1 MAGKRKRKAA
11 PVVEVEVPLEN
22 APAPPL
28 LPPVA
33 ANEDDPAAALRGG
46 PRPACE
52 PQPVL
57 VDSPEAVI
65 NNALCREL
73 VDPTPDSKQHS
84 PDPNLTV
91 LDEIAKG
98 ISHGTDINHVR
109 DDAMRIASH
118 QPEKINVVKALMRG
132 VDINRLNRFAQVRD
146 RAEHELA
153 KAAMRG
159 DLKSTEY
166 LAFLRFSANEI
177 KEIMGNMK
185 VEEIMKNGG
194 GDSEGMLDKMDH
206 AKQAQE
212 ANADTQYKGT
222 TPQGREI
229 IRKQMYHIETKL
241 RKAGMMKDQQ
251 PTESPETPKAAT
263 KPKKK
268 KNGRARK

>member
-1 MAGKRKRKAA
+1 MAGKRKRTAA
-11 PVVEVEVPLEN
+11 PEFEVEVPLEN

-28 LPPVA
+28 LPAVA
-33 ANEDDPAAALRGG
+33 GAAIPDDPAAALRGG

-73 VDPTPDSKQHS
+73 VDPS
-84 PDPNLTV
+84 PNSAPHTADPNLTV

-98 ISHGTDINHVR
+98 ISQGTDINHVR
-109 DDAMRIASH
+109 EDALRIASH
-118 QPEKINVVKALMRG
+118 QTEKVNIVKALMRG
-132 VDINRLNRFAQVRD
+132 VDINRLNLFAQVRS

-166 LAFLRFSANEI
+166 LAFLRFAANEI
-177 KEIMGNMK
+177 KEISTNMK
-185 VEEIMKNGG
+185 SEEIARNGG
-194 GDSEGMLDKMDH
+194 GDPEGTLNKMDY

-212 ANADTQYKGT
+212 AAEDVQYKGT

-229 IRKQMYHIETKL
+229 IRKQMYHIEKKL
-241 RKAGMMKDQQ
+241 RSAGMMKDQQ
-251 PTESPETPKAAT
+251 TEFPPAKVAKS
-263 KPKKK
+263 KK
-268 KNGRARK
+268 KNGRKRK

>member
-1 MAGKRKRKAA
+1 MAGRRKRQAA
-11 PVVEVEVPLEN
+11 PEVEVDVPLEN

-33 ANEDDPAAALRGG
+33 AVNEDDPAAALRGG

-65 NNALCREL
+65 NNALCREI
-73 VDPTPDSKQHS
+73 VDPSPNSPQHS

-98 ISHGTDINHVR
+98 ISQGTDINHVR

-118 QPEKINVVKALMRG
+118 QPEKVNIVKALMRG

-166 LAFLRFSANEI
+166 LAFLRHSQTEI
-177 KEIMGNMK
+177 KEILGRLD
-185 VEEIMKNGG
+185 VEEIMRNGG
-194 GDSEGMLDKMDH
+194 GDSEGMLNKMDH

-212 ANADTQYKGT
+212 AVSDEQYTGT

-229 IRKQMYHIETKL
+229 IRKQMYHMETTL
-241 RKAGMMKDQQ
+241 REAGMMKDQQ
-251 PTESPETPKAAT
+251 PPKKPR
-263 KPKKK
+263 KPKE
-268 KNGRARK
+268 NGRKRKS